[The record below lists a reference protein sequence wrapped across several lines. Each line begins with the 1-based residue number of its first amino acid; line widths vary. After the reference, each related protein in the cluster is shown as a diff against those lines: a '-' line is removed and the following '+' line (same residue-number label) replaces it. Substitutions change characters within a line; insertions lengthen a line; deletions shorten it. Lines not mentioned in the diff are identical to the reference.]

1 VKEQPI
7 SLRKLRFATET
18 RRRTRHV
25 TSNPDMQAFVLE
37 LLDTLAAR
45 RMA

>member
-1 VKEQPI
+1 MKRDQA
-7 SLRKLRFATET
+7 LAKLRFASET
-18 RRRTRHV
+18 RRRVRHV

-45 RMA
+45 RLA